1 MAKRNFLIIGHR
13 AHTVADWKLDDICG
27 GAGRLDVLVRSITA
41 SLWKSHGIRRD
52 TDVWLSLRG
61 KPKPD
66 ITIHF
71 SGKNIKYLNPDER
84 STAALIRNGLIKLSE
99 KKGPLETSPGV
110 TIQRESFEELV
121 KKLPKP
127 ALLSEKGDKEV
138 KKIADYVIEVP
149 DSIESIT
156 PFITV
161 IPLQLLS
168 YHIAVMLGKDVDQP
182 RNLAKSV
189 TVE

>member
-1 MAKRNFLIIGHR
+1 MMAKRNFLIIGHR

-99 KKGPLETSPGV
+99 K
-110 TIQRESFEELV
+110 
-121 KKLPKP
+121 
-127 ALLSEKGDKEV
+127 GDKEV
-138 KKIADYVIEVP
+138 KSNYETFVLGDDRDPTDDEMEILKSFDKLKIGETSLLTSAC
-149 DSIESIT
+149 IT
-156 PFITV
+156 LIHHF
-161 IPLQLLS
+161 L
-168 YHIAVMLGKDVDQP
+168 D
-182 RNLAKSV
+182 
-189 TVE
+189 E

>member
-1 MAKRNFLIIGHR
+1 MMAKRNFLIIGHR

-110 TIQRESFEELV
+110 TIQRESFEKLV

-127 ALLSEKGDKEV
+127 SLLSEKGDKEV
-138 KKIADYVIEVP
+138 KSNYETFVLGDDRDPTEDEMEILESFDKLKIGETSLLTSAC
-149 DSIESIT
+149 IT
-156 PFITV
+156 LIHHF
-161 IPLQLLS
+161 L
-168 YHIAVMLGKDVDQP
+168 D
-182 RNLAKSV
+182 
-189 TVE
+189 E

>member
-13 AHTVADWKLDDICG
+13 AHTVVDWKLDDICG

-66 ITIHF
+66 ITVHF
-71 SGKNIKYLNPDER
+71 SGKNVRYLNPDER

-99 KKGPLETSPGV
+99 RKGPLETSPGV
-110 TIQRESFEELV
+110 TMQRESFEELV

-127 ALLSEKGDKEV
+127 ALLSENGKKEINSNYETFILGDDKDPNYDEMEILKSFDKV
-138 KKIADYVIEVP
+138 KIGEISLLTSAC
-149 DSIESIT
+149 IT
-156 PFITV
+156 LIHHF
-161 IPLQLLS
+161 L
-168 YHIAVMLGKDVDQP
+168 D
-182 RNLAKSV
+182 
-189 TVE
+189 E